1 MHRTDRYVGLITCK
15 RSKRGC
21 FFLGA
26 KEPAACHT
34 AMQVGLVANQAL
46 SSFKTYIYVCKTCI
60 HATPQAPVF
69 AQHELHIILRR
80 PLRTDADTDAD
91 PRGEVFGPRYDSNML
106 TLVGVYQVIIDK
118 WWEVEHDWNIHC
130 KVVRSW
136 RNPGLLRMSS
146 SFLNRFD
153 QKIINIKA
161 NTYKCF
167 VCCTSELK
175 LILFFLIISKHV
187 GFNLFGCFH
196 YFGVPHFIIHL

>member
-1 MHRTDRYVGLITCK
+1 MHRTERYVGLITCK

-46 SSFKTYIYVCKTCI
+46 SSSKTYIYVCKTCI
-60 HATPQAPVF
+60 HATPQPPVF

-106 TLVGVYQVIIDK
+106 TLVGVYQAIDSY
-118 WWEVEHDWNIHC
+118 
-130 KVVRSW
+130 R
-136 RNPGLLRMSS
+136 
-146 SFLNRFD
+146 
-153 QKIINIKA
+153 
-161 NTYKCF
+161 
-167 VCCTSELK
+167 
-175 LILFFLIISKHV
+175 
-187 GFNLFGCFH
+187 
-196 YFGVPHFIIHL
+196 